1 MITFQSKYYDTESG
15 LYYYYNRYYDPNTG
29 RFTTEDPIG
38 IAGGLNL
45 YRAFGNNPVSYVDP
59 WGLMIWIQGYNAPHS
74 GTNSN
79 ILLDLNKLLDIWIFM
94 SEGVRNEIIKGNRK
108 TDECYWDC
116 VNRCMKK
123 RGIDFDLSNIL
134 GMLGNFSFV
143 PKKIGY
149 NFSNFWHGGR
159 SFYYWA
165 NQYGSGIKATTWAQ
179 AGVLGGWLS
188 VIGAG
193 TSAYTV
199 SGVLFCYG
207 TCLHGDGK

>member
-1 MITFQSKYYDTESG
+1 M
-15 LYYYYNRYYDPNTG
+15 
-29 RFTTEDPIG
+29 
-38 IAGGLNL
+38 NL
-45 YRAFGNNPVSYVDP
+45 YRAFGNNPVNYVDP
-59 WGLMIWIQGYNAPHS
+59 RGLMIWIQGYNAPHS

-79 ILLDLNKLLDIWIFM
+79 MLLDLNKLLDIWIFV

-108 TDECYWDC
+108 KDECYWDC

-123 RGIDFDLSNIL
+123 RGIDFDLSNTL

-143 PKKIGY
+143 PKQIGY

-193 TSAYTV
+193 TSAYTA

-207 TCLHGDGK
+207 TCLHGGVNDE